1 MNMQRRNFLNAV
13 GTTAITFSLPAF
25 AQTKFPSRPITF
37 IVPFAPGGTTDIIA
51 RIVAEPMG
59 KLLGQTIVVDNRGG
73 GGGTIGAIALRNA
86 APDGHTLGIATVST
100 MATNPAVNPNTGYNP
115 LDFVPITNL
124 ASTPNVLAVNSQ
136 FPAKNLSEFLELVR
150 KNPGKFA
157 FVSSGTGG
165 VGHLM
170 GEIFKDTTKTF
181 ITHLGY
187 RGAGPALNDVIANQ
201 VPILFDNLP
210 SSLPHIQSGRLR
222 ALAVA
227 SPKRVPQLPDV
238 PTFAEAGLTPVN
250 DGVWYGIIG
259 PKDTPAEVVKV
270 VHEAALKTLQIPE
283 IRQRII
289 ATTSEPIGNTP
300 AQFAKQIQS
309 ELDKYKRIVQSRKIV
324 LE

>member
-1 MNMQRRNFLNAV
+1 MDMQRRNFLNAV

-25 AQTKFPSRPITF
+25 AQIKFPSRPISF

-86 APDGHTLGIATVST
+86 TPDGYVLGIATVST

-124 ASTPNVLAVNSQ
+124 ASTPNVLVVNSQ
-136 FPAKNLSEFLELVR
+136 FPAKNLTEFIDLIR
-150 KNPGKFA
+150 KNPGKYSFA
-157 FVSSGTGG
+157 SSGTGG

-170 GEIFKDTTKTF
+170 GEIFKDASKTF

-210 SSLPHIQSGRLR
+210 SSLPHIQGGRLR

-238 PTFAEAGLTPVN
+238 PTFAEAGLAPVN

-259 PKDTPAEVVKV
+259 LKV
-270 VHEAALKTLQIPE
+270 RHQK
-283 IRQRII
+283 
-289 ATTSEPIGNTP
+289 
-300 AQFAKQIQS
+300 
-309 ELDKYKRIVQSRKIV
+309 
-324 LE
+324 

>member
-1 MNMQRRNFLNAV
+1 
-13 GTTAITFSLPAF
+13 
-25 AQTKFPSRPITF
+25 
-37 IVPFAPGGTTDIIA
+37 
-51 RIVAEPMG
+51 
-59 KLLGQTIVVDNRGG
+59 
-73 GGGTIGAIALRNA
+73 
-86 APDGHTLGIATVST
+86 
-100 MATNPAVNPNTGYNP
+100 
-115 LDFVPITNL
+115 
-124 ASTPNVLAVNSQ
+124 
-136 FPAKNLSEFLELVR
+136 
-150 KNPGKFA
+150 
-157 FVSSGTGG
+157 
-165 VGHLM
+165 M

-210 SSLPHIQSGRLR
+210 SSLPHIQGGRLR

-238 PTFAEAGLTPVN
+238 PTFAEVGLAPVN

-259 PKDTPAEVVKV
+259 PKGTPAEVVKA
-270 VHEAALKTLQIPE
+270 VHEAAIKTLQLPE

-300 AQFAKQIQS
+300 EQFAKQIQS